1 MSDKFKLNSIQWNE
15 SALVLLDQ
23 RKIPFSREHVECK
36 TLDDVIDSIKKMV
49 VRGAPAIALAGMY
62 GISLY
67 LINLKE
73 KPTYSDL
80 KSQLDKLLKSRPTA
94 VNLKLAIERYKNL
107 ISEDVFNSN
116 SFDYIVKET
125 ILYSDTIYKEDYT
138 TNKKIA
144 INGALIFEKNQKKLS
159 ILTHCNTGALA
170 TAGIGTAIG
179 IFRELRDKGFNLTIY
194 ASETRPYHQ
203 GSRLTAWELKEEDI
217 ECYIIA
223 DSMSA
228 WLMNDRKIDAVI
240 VGADRITSRGD
251 TANKIGTLSHS
262 IIAKQF
268 NVPFYIAAS
277 STSFD
282 FKTKYGSEIHI
293 EMRSEDELTQNSF
306 LKDENGRNYIPE
318 GVLAPIGAKALNPSF
333 DVTPAENITGIIT
346 ENGNISPVNEGNI
359 KKILNISTEE

>member
-1 MSDKFKLNSIQWNE
+1 MSDKIKLKSMQWNE
-15 SALVLLDQ
+15 NTLVLLDQ
-23 RKIPFSREHVECK
+23 RKIPFSREYIVCK

-67 LINLKE
+67 LINLKQ
-73 KPTYSDL
+73 KPTYIDL
-80 KSQLDKLLKSRPTA
+80 KSQLEKLLQSRPTA
-94 VNLKLAIERYKNL
+94 VNLKLAIERYISL
-107 ISEDVFNSN
+107 VSEDIFNSN
-116 SFDYIVKET
+116 SLDYIVKET
-125 ILYSDTIYKEDYT
+125 ILYSDTIFKEDYS
-138 TNKKIA
+138 TNKNIA
-144 INGALIFEKNQKKLS
+144 INGALIFEKYDKKLS

-179 IFRELRDKGFNLTIY
+179 IFRELRDKGYNLTIY

-203 GSRLTAWELKEEDI
+203 GSRLTAWELKEEAI
-217 ECYIIA
+217 ECFIIA

-251 TANKIGTLSHS
+251 TANKIGTFSHS

-268 NVPFYIAAS
+268 SVPFYIAAS

-282 FKTKYGSEIHI
+282 FNIKYGSEIHI

-306 LKDENGRNYIPE
+306 LKDENGKNYIPE

-333 DVTPAENITGIIT
+333 DVTPAENLTGIIT
-346 ENGNISPVNEGNI
+346 EKGIISPVNEENI
-359 KKILNISTEE
+359 KKVLDIPY